1 MCPCHNCALRGFRP
15 WAHVRGT
22 ECLVQI
28 RIRSGE
34 FHFKQK
40 CDSEMMFDYFATT
53 GRMQPDTHTV
63 HSAGDGTKNF
73 TRRFLMITA
82 CHTTF
87 FHDAITALPL

>member
-1 MCPCHNCALRGFRP
+1 MPLSP
-15 WAHVRGT
+15 LWAYVRGAKR
-22 ECLVQI
+22 LMLI
-28 RIRSGE
+28 RILSGK
-34 FHFKQK
+34 FHFKQT
-40 CDSEMMFDYFATT
+40 CDSGMMFDYFATT

-63 HSAGDGTKNF
+63 HSAGDSTKNF